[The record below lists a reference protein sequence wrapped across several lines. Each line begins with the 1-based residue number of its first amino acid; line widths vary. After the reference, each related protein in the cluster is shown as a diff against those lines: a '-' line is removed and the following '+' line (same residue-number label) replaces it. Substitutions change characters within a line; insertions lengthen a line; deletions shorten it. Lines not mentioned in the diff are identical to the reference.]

1 MSKKE
6 YIIGSREVERF
17 MLYYIHG
24 ITGVKLYFSHIGDD
38 GDWFFTNDKYQ
49 AEVVD
54 DVDAETVADMVRE
67 KFGVELTIEEVGDDE

>member
-6 YIIGSREVERF
+6 YIVGSGDVERF
-17 MLYYIHG
+17 ILYYIPG
-24 ITGVKLYFSHIGDD
+24 SIGVKFYFSHIGDD

-54 DVDAETVADMVRE
+54 DAEAETVVDMVRE

>member
-6 YIIGSREVERF
+6 YIIGSGDIEYF
-17 MLYYIHG
+17 ILYYIPG
-24 ITGVKLYFSHIGDD
+24 STGVKLYFSHIGDD

-54 DVDAETVADMVRE
+54 NVEAETVADRVRE
-67 KFGVELTIEEVGDDE
+67 KFGIELTIEEVDDE